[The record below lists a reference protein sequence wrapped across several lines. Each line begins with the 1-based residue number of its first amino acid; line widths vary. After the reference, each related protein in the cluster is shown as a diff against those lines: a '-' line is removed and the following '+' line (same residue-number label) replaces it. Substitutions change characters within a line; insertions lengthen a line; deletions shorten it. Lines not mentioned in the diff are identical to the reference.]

1 MKLYICGSNRNKNCY
16 KILNDLK
23 LLDNKND
30 KLITLSRKNIKYC
43 LGCSACIKNID
54 KYCVQKDDMQEIY
67 DNMIIAD
74 KIIIASPVY
83 MNHITGILKNMIDR
97 LNPFSCHGN
106 LKGKKVYL
114 ILTGQMSEKD
124 NEEIIEDI
132 KKYFNG
138 ISEFMEFEFKFIKY
152 LSSGDVESI
161 DDISKCNKNYEKIVE
176 EMKNIINE

>member
-1 MKLYICGSNRNKNCY
+1 
-16 KILNDLK
+16 
-23 LLDNKND
+23 
-30 KLITLSRKNIKYC
+30 
-43 LGCSACIKNID
+43 
-54 KYCVQKDDMQEIY
+54 
-67 DNMIIAD
+67 
-74 KIIIASPVY
+74 
-83 MNHITGILKNMIDR
+83 
-97 LNPFSCHGN
+97 
-106 LKGKKVYL
+106 
-114 ILTGQMSEKD
+114 MSEKD